1 MTSKIITIA
10 NQKGGAGKTTLSMQ
24 LAGTFAKRNYRVL
37 VADADPQATATR
49 WAASAEEDKLF
60 PGTVVG
66 LHAAGGKIHQEIK
79 KFINDYQL
87 ILIDCPPAAD
97 SPVPQSSLMISDLA
111 LVPIIPSPLDIW
123 AAVGIKQVIEKIQ
136 IINEDLKSC
145 IVINQCQPQTTLARD
160 VIDLL
165 ADFGID
171 MLKTH
176 LHQRVVYRQA
186 PAIGGTVH
194 DFGSKA
200 SAAIIEIEGVA
211 DEIADIL
218 GIPKIR

>member
-1 MTSKIITIA
+1 
-10 NQKGGAGKTTLSMQ
+10 MQ
-24 LAGTFAKRNYRVL
+24 LAGSFAKRNYRVL

-49 WAASAEEDKLF
+49 WAASAEEGKLF
-60 PGTVVG
+60 PATVVG
-66 LHAAGGKIHQEIK
+66 LHAAGGKIHREIK

-97 SPVPQSSLMISDLA
+97 SPVPQSALMVSDLA
-111 LVPIIPSPLDIW
+111 LVPMIPSPLDIW

-136 IINEDLKSC
+136 DINEDLKARL
-145 IVINQCQPQTTLARD
+145 VINQCQPQTTLARD

-165 ADFGID
+165 GDFGIE
-171 MLKTH
+171 MLKSH
-176 LHQRVVYRQA
+176 LHQRVVYRQG

-200 SAAIIEIEGVA
+200 AAAIMEMERVS
-211 DEIADIL
+211 DEVADIL
-218 GIPKIR
+218 GIPKIL